1 VTRGDASGGRRD
13 KGERREENRGKE
25 KG

>member
-13 KGERREENRGKE
+13 KGERRGENRGKE